1 MRSKT
6 GGQREFT
13 TKSTKDTKNGTRW
26 VVKCGNLLCTGTSGV
41 VANNAGY
48 YTPFVSFVVNQS
60 CTSVRVSALDHFAL
74 VTHLK

>member
-1 MRSKT
+1 MPVAKT

-13 TKSTKDTKNGTRW
+13 TKDTKNGTRW
-26 VVKCGNLLCTGTSGV
+26 VVKGGNLLCNATSRV
-41 VANNAGY
+41 VVNKTGY

-60 CTSVRVSALDHFAL
+60 CTSVRVSALDHFAS